1 MATTSSEG
9 LQGFLDSIGISSQSL
24 AVISTDIDSDPLA
37 ICFSHL
43 AGLVAQVTQCEFN
56 VAYRS
61 IAWASDMSHLM
72 VIIPRL
78 RLKGFQP
85 QELAADL
92 QQRWLSSPLFGYP
105 VNDGINLLF
114 YFANSTLARLAIR
127 YILDRGSL
135 YGKYLPGTDS
145 TTDTS
150 ETKKQKVVVEFSSPN
165 LGKAFDG
172 LHLRSTI
179 IGAFVA
185 SIYENM
191 GWDVYRINF
200 LGDWGKPVG
209 LLAAG
214 WSKFGSEDD
223 LEADPLK
230 HLLDVYTQ
238 TERLLKEQQEV
249 VNMSSEGQGDGG
261 VPLVAEMEAER
272 DQYCKKLEDGDPDI
286 LDLWNR
292 FRELCVT
299 KYAELYGR
307 LGIRFDEYSGE
318 SQVTKEVIEEV
329 ENTLKEK
336 GYYHETHEG
345 WAIEF
350 SKPEEKGLGTVKAR
364 SSDGTTTYLLRDIA
378 AALERSRKYSFD
390 KMFYIVSARQSKHF
404 QQVFKAL
411 ELMDR
416 SDLASKLDHFSFGDV
431 HGVSAKEGASG
442 STLGDILDQCRDATS
457 LALETEQDA
466 SGHFFG
472 HDIANVAD
480 ALGVMNL
487 MVDELSSKRVS
498 TVDFDPNKMATGS
511 DYTGLSLQKWYTIL
525 STRLRGVTID
535 PVELETTDYS
545 LFEGVDNPY
554 ADMLRLLIQFPSIV
568 RTWACAKLDPSH
580 VLTFLFTVLD
590 QMPSIWEEENEAE
603 GSSAQS
609 LAKLA
614 LYECLQ
620 QTLENGMR
628 LLGLV
633 PLVT

>member
-1 MATTSSEG
+1 
-9 LQGFLDSIGISSQSL
+9 
-24 AVISTDIDSDPLA
+24 
-37 ICFSHL
+37 
-43 AGLVAQVTQCEFN
+43 
-56 VAYRS
+56 
-61 IAWASDMSHLM
+61 
-72 VIIPRL
+72 
-78 RLKGFQP
+78 
-85 QELAADL
+85 
-92 QQRWLSSPLFGYP
+92 LFGYP

-114 YFANSTLARLAIR
+114 YFANSTLARLTLR
-127 YILDRGSL
+127 YILDRGFL
-135 YGKYLPGTDS
+135 YGRGLPGAEATS
-145 TTDTS
+145 DTP
-150 ETKKQKVVVEFSSPN
+150 ETEKQKVVVEFSSPN
-165 LGKAFDG
+165 LGKAFGG

-185 SIYENM
+185 SLYENM

-214 WSKFGSEDD
+214 WSKFGSEDG

-238 TERLLKEQQEV
+238 IEHLLKEQQKALR
-249 VNMSSEGQGDGG
+249 MTHEGQGDGS
-261 VPLVAEMEAER
+261 VPMVTEMEAER
-272 DQYCKKLEDGDPDI
+272 DQYLKKLEDGDPDV
-286 LDLWNR
+286 LDLWTR
-292 FRELCVT
+292 FRELCVA

-307 LGIRFDEYSGE
+307 LGVRFDEYSGE
-318 SQVTKEVIEEV
+318 SQVTKETIEEV
-329 ENTLKEK
+329 ETKLKEN
-336 GYYHETHEG
+336 GHYHETHEG

-378 AALERSRKYSFD
+378 AALERSRKHSFD
-390 KMFYIVSARQSKHF
+390 KMFYVVSGRQSTHF

-416 SDLASKLDHFSFGDV
+416 SDLASKLEHFSFGDV
-431 HGVSAKEGASG
+431 HGVSAIEGASG
-442 STLGDILDQCRDATS
+442 PTLGDILDQCRDATT

-472 HDIANVAD
+472 HDISNVAD

-498 TVDFDPNKMATGS
+498 TVDFDPNKIAAGG
-511 DYTGLSLQKWYTIL
+511 DYTGMNLQKWYTIL

-535 PVELETTDYS
+535 HAELDTTDYS
-545 LFEGVDNPY
+545 IFEGEDNPY
-554 ADMLRLLIQFPSIV
+554 ADTLRLLIQFPSIV
-568 RTWACAKLDPSH
+568 RTWACTKLDPSH

-603 GSSAQS
+603 GSSAQN
-609 LAKLA
+609 LARLA
-614 LYECLQ
+614 LYECLR

-633 PLVT
+633 PLAT